1 MNTRRLTVFVGDFT
15 ADIVVS
21 GLASLE
27 MDRSSVLGLG
37 IPQYLWFGSIFQS
50 INTLMK
56 YSEISTDRWMQA
68 KISLDK
74 LFALGSGNDSSM
86 KRIRQGFDQK
96 TGEHVINQQYRAKAR
111 NQNMIAQNQQKPRT
125 DTKGDEAKKKKS

>member
-1 MNTRRLTVFVGDFT
+1 MGNFIADT
-15 ADIVVS
+15 ADTVVS
-21 GLASLE
+21 GLTSLQ
-27 MDRSSVLGLG
+27 MARSSVLGLG
-37 IPQYLWFGSIFQS
+37 IPQYLWYGSMFQS

-56 YSEISTDRWMQA
+56 YNEISPNRWMQA

-86 KRIRQGFDQK
+86 KRIAQDFDQK
-96 TGEHVINQQYRAKAR
+96 TGEHVINLQYRAKAR
-111 NQNMIAQNQQKPRT
+111 NQNMIAQKQQKTRP